1 MGTAASHSS
10 EEEEEGAEEG
20 MEAAAQ
26 PGDPFPAASPAP
38 PLPPAEVLLEQAR
51 LREATA
57 RLREAALPESLVS
70 RHHGALVRWLEER
83 LSRGDEAVSLEQF
96 CEVLESVSRL
106 TAGSRGESEE
116 VSGGR
121 GGSAERGSAER
132 PPEPGRP
139 RPAAAA
145 RRGRRA
151 VRQRGERVLP
161 CPVTPRRSGSVRCL
175 PRRCRRCGTRPAGGS
190 SGGAAKGVCC
200 ASFYCFSLK
209 PAVKPPSAPLWHP
222 VARWESAPRG
232 SVTASRAGR
241 RDEASVV
248 GGSVVS
254 FQLCEGMQ
262 GADTRSTE
270 L

>member
-139 RPAAAA
+139 RPAARPGGGGGPCGSA
-145 RRGRRA
+145 GSGCCRA
-151 VRQRGERVLP
+151 P
-161 CPVTPRRSGSVRCL
+161 
-175 PRRCRRCGTRPAGGS
+175 
-190 SGGAAKGVCC
+190 
-200 ASFYCFSLK
+200 
-209 PAVKPPSAPLWHP
+209 
-222 VARWESAPRG
+222 
-232 SVTASRAGR
+232 
-241 RDEASVV
+241 
-248 GGSVVS
+248 
-254 FQLCEGMQ
+254 
-262 GADTRSTE
+262 
-270 L
+270 

>member
-116 VSGGR
+116 VSGGGGAPSGAAR
-121 GGSAERGSAER
+121 GGLLSPAGPARQPRPGGGGGPCGSA
-132 PPEPGRP
+132 GS
-139 RPAAAA
+139 
-145 RRGRRA
+145 GCCRA
-151 VRQRGERVLP
+151 P
-161 CPVTPRRSGSVRCL
+161 
-175 PRRCRRCGTRPAGGS
+175 
-190 SGGAAKGVCC
+190 
-200 ASFYCFSLK
+200 
-209 PAVKPPSAPLWHP
+209 
-222 VARWESAPRG
+222 
-232 SVTASRAGR
+232 
-241 RDEASVV
+241 
-248 GGSVVS
+248 
-254 FQLCEGMQ
+254 
-262 GADTRSTE
+262 
-270 L
+270 

>member
-10 EEEEEGAEEG
+10 EEEEEGAEES
-20 MEAAAQ
+20 MEAAGQ

-116 VSGGR
+116 VSGGER
-121 GGSAERGSAER
+121 GTGNAERGTPSER
-132 PPEPGRP
+132 PREAGLP
-139 RPAAAA
+139 RPAAAG
-145 RRGRRA
+145 RG
-151 VRQRGERVLP
+151 P
-161 CPVTPRRSGSVRCL
+161 CG
-175 PRRCRRCGTRPAGGS
+175 GTGCPA
-190 SGGAAKGVCC
+190 
-200 ASFYCFSLK
+200 
-209 PAVKPPSAPLWHP
+209 P
-222 VARWESAPRG
+222 
-232 SVTASRAGR
+232 
-241 RDEASVV
+241 
-248 GGSVVS
+248 
-254 FQLCEGMQ
+254 
-262 GADTRSTE
+262 
-270 L
+270 

>member
-38 PLPPAEVLLEQAR
+38 ALPPAEVLLEQAR

-116 VSGGR
+116 VSGG
-121 GGSAERGSAER
+121 SAEPAVPSER
-132 PPEPGRP
+132 PREPGLP
-139 RPAAAA
+139 RRQQRAE
-145 RRGRRA
+145 A
-151 VRQRGERVLP
+151 VRQSGC
-161 CPVTPRRSGSVRCL
+161 CP
-175 PRRCRRCGTRPAGGS
+175 
-190 SGGAAKGVCC
+190 
-200 ASFYCFSLK
+200 
-209 PAVKPPSAPLWHP
+209 AP
-222 VARWESAPRG
+222 
-232 SVTASRAGR
+232 
-241 RDEASVV
+241 
-248 GGSVVS
+248 
-254 FQLCEGMQ
+254 
-262 GADTRSTE
+262 
-270 L
+270 